1 MKPRAPLSSRPGGLG
16 LPFGLRRA
24 LDDALALGAR
34 AVLRV
39 FFRSTQVVGLDRI
52 PPGVPLL
59 VVANHVNSL
68 VDPLLILGF
77 LGLRPRILAKSTL
90 WRHPVVAPLLVLA
103 GAVPVYRRQDGAPVS
118 RNLETFRRCRGTLG
132 RGNAVL
138 LFPEGTSHSEPHRL
152 PLKTGAARIA
162 LETEDRH
169 GPLGLRILPVGLAYE
184 AKGEFRSRVLLFV
197 GDPIDPSPELAR
209 YASEPRD
216 AVKALT
222 ERIADGLDAVT
233 ASPPSWEEGC
243 PVDRAAR
250 VVSGA
255 RGVATGRERAAL
267 FAPVL
272 AGTALNWIPFRLTG
286 WLAGRFARRPDD
298 PATCKLLAAMLVFP
312 VLWALEAAAGAVIA
326 GALGGVSIA
335 ILAPVGGL
343 AVLRYFGRPGRLR
356 LEVPEH
362 VPGPLPEERKPTRE
376 WAAPVTDR
384 RPGDTASARPR

>member
-1 MKPRAPLSSRPGGLG
+1 M
-16 LPFGLRRA
+16 
-24 LDDALALGAR
+24 
-34 AVLRV
+34 
-39 FFRSTQVVGLDRI
+39 VGLDRI
-52 PPGVPLL
+52 PHGIPLL

-132 RGNAVL
+132 RGSAVL

-169 GPLGLRILPVGLAYE
+169 GPLGLQILPVGLAYE

-197 GDPIDPSPELAR
+197 GDPIDPSTELAR
-209 YASEPRD
+209 YASEPRG

-222 ERIADGLDAVT
+222 ERIAEGLDAVT
-233 ASPPSWEEGC
+233 ASPSSWEEGC

-255 RGVATGRERAAL
+255 RGVAVGRERAAL
-267 FAPVL
+267 FVPML

-312 VLWALEAAAGAVIA
+312 VLWALEAAAGTVIA
-326 GALGGVSIA
+326 SALGGVSIA

-343 AVLRYFGRPGRLR
+343 AVLRYFGRPGRPR

-362 VPGPLPEERKPTRE
+362 VPGQLPEERKPTRE
-376 WAAPVTDR
+376 RAATITDR